1 MGDYKK
7 PNSTQVSGEHD
18 KNSNEEEDI
27 KKPNPQEKKDKKKE
41 QIKGKLTGA
50 RKEGRNEE
58 TCRACSTGC
67 SIY

>member
-1 MGDYKK
+1 MGNKHIQNK
-7 PNSTQVSGEHD
+7 E
-18 KNSNEEEDI
+18 
-27 KKPNPQEKKDKKKE
+27 DKKKE